1 MHPFLFTHAIF
12 GSPGRCQI
20 DLPSEAK
27 TWLLPHPVSPAC
39 RPPAGTRKSSDF
51 RQGSMEPQFT
61 AVSVPIMFDYRG
73 KSMDLYIS
81 S

>member
-1 MHPFLFTHAIF
+1 MQYLGHLGIAET
-12 GSPGRCQI
+12 
-20 DLPSEAK
+20 DLPSEAKPSEAK

-39 RPPAGTRKSSDF
+39 RPPVGTRKSSDF

-61 AVSVPIMFDYRG
+61 AVSVPIMFEYRG